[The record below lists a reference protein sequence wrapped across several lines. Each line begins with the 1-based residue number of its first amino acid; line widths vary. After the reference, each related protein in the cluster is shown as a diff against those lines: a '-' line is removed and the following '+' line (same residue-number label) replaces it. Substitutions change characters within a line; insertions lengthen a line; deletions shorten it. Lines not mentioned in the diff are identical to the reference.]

1 MAKNVNE
8 PDFISGDRSMSFG
21 RKTLVDGSIA
31 ETRRNMGKKDTSQE
45 SKFFM
50 KEARKI
56 LWRELRGTPLKT
68 GKSALI
74 LRSVAH
80 AGLILILFILVL
92 LEGGC
97 FEYMSAHGAN
107 HRKQILNCPLK
118 HVDLNNNLPFLYNKM
133 VHSHFEVR
141 FKLHINW

>member
-1 MAKNVNE
+1 LAFVWDILLLMAKNVNE

-74 LRSVAH
+74 FHSSMKVRLEELRMQ
-80 AGLILILFILVL
+80 G
-92 LEGGC
+92 
-97 FEYMSAHGAN
+97 
-107 HRKQILNCPLK
+107 
-118 HVDLNNNLPFLYNKM
+118 
-133 VHSHFEVR
+133 
-141 FKLHINW
+141 